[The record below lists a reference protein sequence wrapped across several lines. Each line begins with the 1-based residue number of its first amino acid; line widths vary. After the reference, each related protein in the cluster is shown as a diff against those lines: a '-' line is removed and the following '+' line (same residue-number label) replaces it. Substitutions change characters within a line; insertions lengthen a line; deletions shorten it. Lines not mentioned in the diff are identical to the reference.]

1 MMLVV
6 SVVFLAT
13 MPAFNG
19 LSRHVE
25 HQADIF
31 GLEITRDG
39 HAAGTAFAR
48 LQTDNLANPRP
59 NPILHWLRGNHPT
72 LAQRIEFTNSYRPS
86 EQPPP
91 LNSAPDFTPS
101 PTPTPPASQL

>member
-1 MMLVV
+1 MTLRVRC
-6 SVVFLAT
+6 SITAT
-13 MPAFNG
+13 VPPCTWF
-19 LSRHVE
+19 RRRTE

-39 HAAGTAFAR
+39 RAAGTAFSR

-72 LAQRIEFTNSYRPS
+72 LAERIEFTNSYRPW
-86 EQPPP
+86 EQGKP
-91 LNSAPDFTPS
+91 LKYEAAFRK
-101 PTPTPPASQL
+101 